1 MQLVEDKFLIAH
13 RDLKPNNLIL
23 SKEMT
28 HYKIGDFGEATIIET
43 PNKLINRQTVGSRPF
58 MSPEIDFV

>member
-1 MQLVEDKFLIAH
+1 MIAH

-23 SKEMT
+23 AKDMT

-43 PNKLINRQTVGSRPF
+43 PNKLINR
-58 MSPEIDFV
+58 